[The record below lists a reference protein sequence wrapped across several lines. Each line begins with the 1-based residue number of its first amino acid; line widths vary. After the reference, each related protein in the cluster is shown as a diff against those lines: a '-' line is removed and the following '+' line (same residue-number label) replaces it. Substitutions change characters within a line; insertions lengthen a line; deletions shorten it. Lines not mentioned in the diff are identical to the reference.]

1 MEVNIEDLTK
11 EELLNPELIPQV
23 FENYEDDNERHQIL
37 DEIYKVA
44 KDNMVLTKVK
54 KNVQKCESEYKMSQ
68 KNEVFN
74 ILMIG
79 INGKPE
85 PTIENEASNRSAR
98 YGEHIR
104 FASDRHASERRIE
117 ATDIRAKRDRKYSSA
132 PTSGRVFAKR
142 TRFII

>member
-79 INGKPE
+79 IN
-85 PTIENEASNRSAR
+85 
-98 YGEHIR
+98 
-104 FASDRHASERRIE
+104 
-117 ATDIRAKRDRKYSSA
+117 
-132 PTSGRVFAKR
+132 
-142 TRFII
+142 